1 MDNTVKGTK
10 NTEIDRLRSAA
21 EKNVSDGINQGYIEM
36 DGLLQEL
43 QVHQIELEM
52 QNDELR
58 NANEEIELQRLKFEH
73 IYDLAPVG
81 YFIIDQRG
89 FVDEVNTAGMN
100 LLGTGK

>member
-1 MDNTVKGTK
+1 MENITKETK
-10 NTEIDRLRSAA
+10 NTQFASLRSAA
-21 EKNVSDGINQGYIEM
+21 EKTIRAGADPSNTQM
-36 DGLLQEL
+36 DDILQEL

-58 NANEEIELQRLKFEH
+58 NANEEIELQRIKFES

-81 YFIIDQRG
+81 YFIMDQRG